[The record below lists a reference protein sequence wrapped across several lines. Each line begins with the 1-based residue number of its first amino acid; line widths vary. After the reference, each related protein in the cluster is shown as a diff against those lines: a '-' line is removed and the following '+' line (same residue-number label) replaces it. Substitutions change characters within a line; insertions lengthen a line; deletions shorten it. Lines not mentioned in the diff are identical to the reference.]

1 MEIFSYK
8 YFNKIYQIIIKL
20 ITSGNNIVS
29 FKNRNDTCII
39 SVNNKEKEI
48 KNVHNNIQ
56 YGSIS
61 PYTLYYL
68 IKNNIENNT
77 LKIIH

>member
-1 MEIFSYK
+1 MRWLAIA
-8 YFNKIYQIIIKL
+8 L